1 MISELRQKYNRE
13 FSEEKYQNFLND
25 LNNILKYPADF
36 RVCETPLF
44 MSADLQR
51 ELESACGE
59 IIAQVRTSAF
69 TAYSERSIPPGVAVP
84 NEDSHPAFL
93 QIDFAITKNP
103 DGSYI
108 PKLIELQGFP
118 SLYAFQYYLPLVIR
132 RHFDIPDNF
141 TPFFSGFD
149 DDSYVSALQHTIV
162 GNSDPENVVLL
173 EIEPHKQ
180 KTRIDFAAT
189 EALIGIPTVCITDVK
204 KSGKKLYYSK
214 NGTDIPIDRI
224 YNRVIYDEL
233 KRKGTEYKFRFTD
246 ELDVKWVGHP
256 NWFFKISKYT
266 LPFLKTKY
274 VPDSFFL
281 SELKEYP
288 ENLSD
293 YILKPLYSFAGL
305 GVEIDFDK
313 NRLDSITDRDNY
325 ILQQKI
331 EYAPLIETPD
341 GYSKVEIRM
350 MFLWDNEPV
359 LVNNLV
365 RTSKGA
371 MMGVDFNKNKTWVGS
386 SCAFHPEE

>member
-1 MISELRQKYNRE
+1 MIKELRDKYNRE
-13 FSEEKYQNFLND
+13 FSEERYGNFMND
-25 LNNILKYPADF
+25 LNSILKYPADF

-44 MSADLQR
+44 MSKALQT
-51 ELESACGE
+51 ELETACSE
-59 IIAQVRTSAF
+59 IIDQLRTSAF
-69 TAYSERSIPPGVAVP
+69 QAYSERSLPAGVSVP
-84 NEDSHPAFL
+84 NEDAHPAFL
-93 QIDFAITKNP
+93 QIDFAITQNP
-103 DGSYI
+103 DGTYI

-132 RHFDIPDNF
+132 RHFDIPDNY
-141 TPFFSGFD
+141 TPYFSGYD

-162 GNSDPENVVLL
+162 GSADPENVILL

-189 EALIGIPTVCITDVK
+189 EELLGIKTVCITEIK
-204 KSGKKLYYSK
+204 KSGNKLYYTK
-214 NGTDIPIDRI
+214 NGTDIPVERI

-246 ELDVKWVGHP
+246 ELDVTWVGHP

-266 LPFLKTKY
+266 LPFLKSKY
-274 VPDSFFL
+274 VPGSFFL

-288 ENLSD
+288 ADLSK
-293 YILKPLYSFAGL
+293 YILKPLFSFAGL
-305 GVEIDFDK
+305 GVEIDFDTK
-313 NRLDSITDRDNY
+313 RLAEITDRENY
-325 ILQQKI
+325 ILQEKI
-331 EYAPLIETPD
+331 EYTPLILTPE
-341 GYSKVEIRM
+341 GHSKVEIRM

-386 SCAFHPEE
+386 SCAFHPED